1 MAVVCGTLGGM
12 TSRWSAELA
21 RRLVERPEA
30 VDELTELCGVARE
43 TVVASWARG
52 AAPLDGEVRERLA
65 AWLGM
70 PVDGTGPKL
79 LRPSVI
85 AAYRE
90 LSAES
95 VAVLTALVDQLE
107 VRDA

>member
-1 MAVVCGTLGGM
+1 M
-12 TSRWSAELA
+12 TQQWSAELT

-30 VDELTELCGVARE
+30 VDELMALCNVTRK
-43 TVVASWARG
+43 TVVSSWARG
-52 AAPLDGEVRERLA
+52 AAPLDSEVRERLA
-65 AWLGM
+65 DWLGM

-79 LRPSVI
+79 FRPSVI

-95 VAVLTALVDQLE
+95 VAVLAALVDRLE
-107 VRDA
+107 VLDA